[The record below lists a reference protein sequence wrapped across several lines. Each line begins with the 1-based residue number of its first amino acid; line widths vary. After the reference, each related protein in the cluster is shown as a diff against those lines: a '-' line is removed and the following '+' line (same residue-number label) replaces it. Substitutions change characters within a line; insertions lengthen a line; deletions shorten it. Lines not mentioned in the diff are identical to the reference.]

1 MVKFEVNASKFDSLF
16 LHTPV
21 CLAENVFGWAD
32 DTRDPAAMKTGLD
45 GCRLSAVTI
54 MPQTQFQEPRWDKV
68 AFPRRD
74 EWAYPS
80 CENDYRHGG
89 CKDPCRSQSAT
100 WDELLPAW
108 NNPEGKAQSWE
119 ATWAHIR
126 APGNSGKVCI
136 NVNTFY
142 LFITNSL
149 FGRGDG
155 NPPRQSNYIIED
167 WENLWVPLLIS
178 TVSWTVRPTIT
189 RSGESAARHKQL
201 TDMTVLYKYKRQH
214 LSPRRL
220 HAANAHASIAAES
233 FSQEASDLL
242 S

>member
-1 MVKFEVNASKFDSLF
+1 MAVACLQWQSCLRRSSKNLGEIKLHFLEETSELTPRVK
-16 LHTPV
+16 
-21 CLAENVFGWAD
+21 
-32 DTRDPAAMKTGLD
+32 MITGM
-45 GCRLSAVTI
+45 A
-54 MPQTQFQEPRWDKV
+54 
-68 AFPRRD
+68 
-74 EWAYPS
+74 
-80 CENDYRHGG
+80 G

-201 TDMTVLYKYKRQH
+201 TDVTVLYKYKRQH